1 MLPSLAARVWSRV
14 SDPPSMSSYT
24 AATFPLIRELDDL
37 SLWRQLWFADDSS
50 VIGDISVV
58 KT

>member
-14 SDPPSMSSYT
+14 SDPLSMFSYA
-24 AATFPLIRELDDL
+24 AATFPLFRELDDL

-50 VIGDISVV
+50 IIVDISVV